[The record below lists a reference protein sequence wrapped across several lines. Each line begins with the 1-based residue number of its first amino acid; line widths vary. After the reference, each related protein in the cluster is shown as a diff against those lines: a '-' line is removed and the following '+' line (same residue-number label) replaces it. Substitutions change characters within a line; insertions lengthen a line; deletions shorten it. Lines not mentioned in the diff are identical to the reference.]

1 MNKHYEDVV
10 NKIRSKEPRLKF
22 SCLLD
27 DFTQT
32 DYFSSE
38 ELNVEELSNEA
49 RLEFKRLLQLRLEE
63 AIDTSKLRRNLLLIS
78 VPLLYFLGSILR
90 DIVIDYNNSIG
101 GSTDN
106 WLFWA
111 LWVMVFLGPLG
122 PASNFHDE
130 TLHIKDYIKIELGKT
145 NNSMG
150 INDEKSFENV
160 DSLARLKEI
169 EKLYEEGLINK
180 TEYDRKRKTILDE
193 I

>member
-10 NKIRSKEPRLKF
+10 NKIKSKEPRLKF

-38 ELNVEELSNEA
+38 ELNVGELSKEA
-49 RLEFKRLLQLRLEE
+49 RLEFKRLLQLRLEK

-78 VPLLYFLGSILR
+78 FPFLYFFGSILR
-90 DIVIDYNNSIG
+90 DILIEFNNSIV
-101 GSTDN
+101 GSTPDWMF
-106 WLFWA
+106 WL
-111 LWVMVFLGPLG
+111 LWVTGFLWPIA
-122 PASNFHDE
+122 PALNFHGE
-130 TLHIKDYIKIELGKT
+130 TQHINDYIKIELGKT
-145 NNSMG
+145 NDNIGM
-150 INDEKSFENV
+150 NDEKSFENV
-160 DSLARLKEI
+160 DSLFRLKEI
-169 EKLYEEGLINK
+169 DKLYEEGLINK